1 MNGTGWGLGDSIG
14 GDAGGSGVSATL
26 RCMSPTCSDPMQK
39 IDDAVESPVPG
50 GALPWMLLSA
60 AAAGVDGADE
70 GGGRSILSNS
80 VRFFE
85 LREKKKNLGRLGHDE
100 TGRGAC

>member
-1 MNGTGWGLGDSIG
+1 
-14 GDAGGSGVSATL
+14 
-26 RCMSPTCSDPMQK
+26 MQK

-70 GGGRSILSNS
+70 GGGRSILSILCD
-80 VRFFE
+80 F
-85 LREKKKNLGRLGHDE
+85 
-100 TGRGAC
+100 